1 MAKKFVSKRS
11 ETGSKRC
18 VWNGSKIYTKSG
30 YTKKDLVK
38 TESCKIMSRKQFK
51 KAQSF
56 KKSPWM
62 KAVAKARKELG
73 ITGFVIMNR
82 GARGTALYKA
92 AKSFM

>member
-1 MAKKFVSKRS
+1 MVKKFVSKKS
-11 ETGSKRC
+11 QTGSKRC
-18 VWNGSKIYTKSG
+18 VRNGSKVYTKSG

-38 TESCKIMSRKQFK
+38 TASGKIMSKKQFK

-62 KAVAKARKELG
+62 KAVAKARKELK
-73 ITGFVIMNR
+73 ISGFVIMNR
-82 GARGTALYKA
+82 GAQGKALYKL

>member
-1 MAKKFVSKRS
+1 MAKKFVSKKS
-11 ETGSKRC
+11 QTGSKRC
-18 VWNGSKIYTKSG
+18 VWNGSKM

-38 TESCKIMSRKQFK
+38 TESGKIMSKKQFK

-62 KAVAKARKELG
+62 RAVAKARKELG

-82 GARGTALYKA
+82 GAQGTALYKA